1 MIEKKNLVPL
11 FMSALNIIFG
21 FIFFALITRENIEYL
36 GIFSFVH
43 GGSIILSHFFRFGTD
58 FDIFKNSSDLKKI
71 YGEEDSIVS
80 HIIIFNILCLSFLI
94 IFHLFFNI
102 SSMIFYTIMMA
113 LTLSLNIVISNFFR
127 RRNYILLYSM
137 FLNSPFIIATAGL
150 FFLPIINS
158 FTAINIFLGAFYLL
172 IIFELFFLKFY
183 FKFNFFEKINFRN
196 IRPIFI
202 NLYPTFI
209 SGVILLF
216 MEQLPVLAFGWAG
229 DFESAAIFKILSK
242 ICVVL
247 VIISNAFFASAI
259 PEISITNPKN
269 LSSIELIYNRASFK
283 AFILSSIYMLAIFLF
298 LPIIINIF
306 STEISYSN
314 LIFLFLGNLIIVFSG
329 PVNQALIIFN
339 LQKYLMKILLISF
352 LITSPLTIILIF
364 NYGLLG
370 AIISLI
376 LFNLFWIVPS
386 LFKFYLSN
394 KINLY
399 LPYYCYQKLV
409 GSNK

>member
-11 FMSALNIIFG
+11 LMSALNIIFG
-21 FIFFALITRENIEYL
+21 FIFFALISRENVEYL

-43 GGSIILSHFFRFGTD
+43 GGSIILSHFFRFGSD

-71 YGEEDSIVS
+71 YGVEDSIIS
-80 HIIIFNILCLSFLI
+80 HIIILNIFFLFFLI
-94 IFHLFFNI
+94 IFRLFFNI
-102 SSMIFYTIMMA
+102 PSMIFYTIMMA

-127 RRNYILLYSM
+127 RKNYILLYSM

-150 FFLPIINS
+150 FFLPITDS
-158 FTAINIFLGAFYLL
+158 FTAINIFLGAFYFL
-172 IIFELFFLKFY
+172 IIFELFFLKLY
-183 FKFNFFEKINFRN
+183 FKFSFFEKINFRN
-196 IRPIFI
+196 IKPIFI

-229 DFESAAIFKILSK
+229 DFESAAIFRIISK

-269 LSSIELIYNRASFK
+269 LALIESIYNRASSK
-283 AFILSSIYMLAIFLF
+283 AFILSSIYILAIFLF
-298 LPIIINIF
+298 LPIIIDIF
-306 STEISYSN
+306 SIEIVYSN
-314 LIFLFLGNLIIVFSG
+314 LFLLFLGNLIIVLSG

-339 LQKYLMKILLISF
+339 LQ
-352 LITSPLTIILIF
+352 T
-364 NYGLLG
+364 
-370 AIISLI
+370 
-376 LFNLFWIVPS
+376 
-386 LFKFYLSN
+386 
-394 KINLY
+394 
-399 LPYYCYQKLV
+399 QR
-409 GSNK
+409 

>member
-1 MIEKKNLVPL
+1 
-11 FMSALNIIFG
+11 
-21 FIFFALITRENIEYL
+21 
-36 GIFSFVH
+36 
-43 GGSIILSHFFRFGTD
+43 
-58 FDIFKNSSDLKKI
+58 
-71 YGEEDSIVS
+71 
-80 HIIIFNILCLSFLI
+80 
-94 IFHLFFNI
+94 
-102 SSMIFYTIMMA
+102 
-113 LTLSLNIVISNFFR
+113 
-127 RRNYILLYSM
+127 
-137 FLNSPFIIATAGL
+137 
-150 FFLPIINS
+150 
-158 FTAINIFLGAFYLL
+158 
-172 IIFELFFLKFY
+172 
-183 FKFNFFEKINFRN
+183 
-196 IRPIFI
+196 
-202 NLYPTFI
+202 
-209 SGVILLF
+209 

-269 LSSIELIYNRASFK
+269 LSSIELIYNRASSK

-306 STEISYSN
+306 STEISYTN

-352 LITSPLTIILIF
+352 LIISPLTILLIF